1 MAISGVFSTSV
12 QEVTGTTLSTRQGVA
27 APSKAESVTSVESS
41 TYDFTDMSRREVDQ
55 LVKSGVMDLPP
66 LVLPEEGLDLTGDVK
81 AQMDAVYDNKIN
93 FIDRFKK
100 SIDFLQTHAST
111 QASRNMLHRYQSS
124 LNEMLA
130 LQGQTRSSGVDVSV

>member
-1 MAISGVFSTSV
+1 MAISGILSTSV
-12 QEVTGTTLSTRQGVA
+12 QDVTGSTLSTRQGVA
-27 APSKAESVTSVESS
+27 ATSKAESVMSPESS
-41 TYDFTDMSRREVDQ
+41 TYDFTDMSRREVNQ

-66 LVLPEEGLDLTGDVK
+66 LVLPEGGLDLTGDVK

-111 QASRNMLHRYQSS
+111 QESRNMLHYYQRS